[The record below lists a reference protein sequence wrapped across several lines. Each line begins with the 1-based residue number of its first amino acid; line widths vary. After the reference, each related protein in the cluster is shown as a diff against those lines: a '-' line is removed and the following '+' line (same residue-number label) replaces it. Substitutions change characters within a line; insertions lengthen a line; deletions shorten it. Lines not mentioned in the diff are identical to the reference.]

1 MVHTFKGI
9 KLSCLQLIFWRL
21 SYMCICSI
29 YITST
34 WIWEN
39 NKYGTTQQ
47 FMSLGYYHSLYL
59 YIHFSIVLK
68 IFTIKTW
75 RKMLSLVNETFC
87 LTLYKYPFSLSL
99 WFWTLFN
106 VSGDGL
112 KVRKNYKVEDAS
124 KFILWRLLY

>member
-1 MVHTFKGI
+1 
-9 KLSCLQLIFWRL
+9 
-21 SYMCICSI
+21 
-29 YITST
+29 
-34 WIWEN
+34 
-39 NKYGTTQQ
+39 
-47 FMSLGYYHSLYL
+47 
-59 YIHFSIVLK
+59 
-68 IFTIKTW
+68 
-75 RKMLSLVNETFC
+75 MLSLVNEMFC